1 MPQRVGGRVVVF
13 RLELAAGEQLSD
25 PGADGGEDVRHVVV
39 ARWRRGVKGERP
51 GVSRTEHPVQRQR
64 MERDI
69 QLEAAAEALDHRHG
83 ADLAIRDAEC
93 PRGARVEGEQCSA
106 YTASTAQH
114 KA

>member
-51 GVSRTEHPVQRQR
+51 
-64 MERDI
+64 
-69 QLEAAAEALDHRHG
+69 
-83 ADLAIRDAEC
+83 
-93 PRGARVEGEQCSA
+93 RGQSD
-106 YTASTAQH
+106 
-114 KA
+114 